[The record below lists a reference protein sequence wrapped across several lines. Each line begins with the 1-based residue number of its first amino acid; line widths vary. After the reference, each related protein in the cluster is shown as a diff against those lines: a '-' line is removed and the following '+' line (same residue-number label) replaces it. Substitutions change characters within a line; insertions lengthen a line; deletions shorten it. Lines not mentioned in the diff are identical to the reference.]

1 MLKRKVIARRVT
13 LEKSRQYH
21 KLKIQNTTV
30 DKKSIFR
37 PASSSRTRNNENN
50 LNVYSLNIQ
59 WIKIKTI
66 LYCNFVIKGRNNH
79 HLYALNWKQISYQKI
94 KMS

>member
-1 MLKRKVIARRVT
+1 MIARRVT

-30 DKKSIFR
+30 DKKSIFLT
-37 PASSSRTRNNENN
+37 ASSCRTRNNANN

-59 WIKIKTI
+59 
-66 LYCNFVIKGRNNH
+66 
-79 HLYALNWKQISYQKI
+79 
-94 KMS
+94 